1 MQINDHAVNTVKF
14 VMVAVCTQVVAY
26 KQKNKQST
34 RHPDRQ
40 TNDIQ
45 GGIDPLGAE
54 ISQGDFKVVPEH
66 FCKL

>member
-1 MQINDHAVNTVKF
+1 MQINDYAVDTVKF
-14 VMVAVCTQVVAY
+14 VMMSVGTQVVAY
-26 KQKNKQST
+26 EQKNKQST
-34 RHPDRQ
+34 RHTDRQ

-54 ISQGDFKVVPEH
+54 ISQGDLEVVLEH